1 MRVRGLAFCLFLL
14 VTVDFSTPFL
24 GGAFTFEAESSAEGL
39 RLHRD
44 RAEARSQPAL
54 TPQPVPIAPERISGL
69 TPEQSERAAASP
81 SRWVAA
87 LPRARVLPEAPSAP
101 SDDH

>member
-1 MRVRGLAFCLFLL
+1 MRVRRVAFWLFLF
-14 VTVDFSTPFL
+14 VTVDFGTPFL
-24 GGAFTFEAESSAEGL
+24 GGAFTFEADTSAEGL

-44 RAEARSQPAL
+44 RAEVRSQPAL
-54 TPQPVPIAPERISGL
+54 TARPVPIAPERISGL

-101 SDDH
+101 SDAH